1 MQEAAQPG
9 ARAHGFVT
17 GVQEYGVFVS
27 FCNGVR
33 GLAPTQQ
40 LGLEPNQDPSKQFPI
55 GKASSLCHSR
65 ADSPLCGQSALMQYT
80 AISKGERR
88 KCSLSTFG
96 QFYSAPQACAVDEG
110 H

>member
-1 MQEAAQPG
+1 MCYTANAVTCMGPPFLLLPLGHDFSEGQIFLKPCLQVHKVQQSALEAAAMGVLQDAAQPG

-40 LGLEPNQDPSKQFPI
+40 LGLEPNQDPAKQFPI
-55 GKASSLCHSR
+55 GK
-65 ADSPLCGQSALMQYT
+65 
-80 AISKGERR
+80 
-88 KCSLSTFG
+88 
-96 QFYSAPQACAVDEG
+96 V
-110 H
+110 

>member
-40 LGLEPNQDPSKQFPI
+40 LGLEPNQDPTKQFPI
-55 GKASSLCHSR
+55 GKASSLCNSR
-65 ADSPLCGQSALMQYT
+65 ADLPPLQTKWTDVVDSSIQGRAQETLPV
-80 AISKGERR
+80 
-88 KCSLSTFG
+88 
-96 QFYSAPQACAVDEG
+96 YSRPIL
-110 H
+110 